1 MTQID
6 EIVNNLSLNTHLS
19 DEIKQN
25 FLELIIIF
33 NRQFQN
39 VDLSLLKERV
49 KDLKVMPV
57 SEYLCSH
64 TFQYDINNNALLF
77 NEEKL
82 SKENDGKKTMMK
94 ALLQIISNRID
105 EKTDIL
111 AAFNQGIDE
120 IIATNLVG

>member
-39 VDLSLLKERV
+39 VDLSLLKERI
-49 KDLKVMPV
+49 KDLKFMPV

-64 TFQYDINNNALLF
+64 TFKYDINNNVLLF
-77 NEEKL
+77 NEDKL
-82 SKENDGKKTMMK
+82 AKEENGKKTMMK
-94 ALLQIISNRID
+94 ALLQIISNRLD
-105 EKTDIL
+105 EKADIL
-111 AAFNQGIDE
+111 TAFNQGVDE
-120 IIATNLVG
+120 IIATNLVR

>member
-1 MTQID
+1 
-6 EIVNNLSLNTHLS
+6 
-19 DEIKQN
+19 
-25 FLELIIIF
+25 
-33 NRQFQN
+33 
-39 VDLSLLKERV
+39 
-49 KDLKVMPV
+49 MPV

-111 AAFNQGIDE
+111 AAFNQGVDE

>member
-39 VDLSLLKERV
+39 VDLSLLKERI

-82 SKENDGKKTMMK
+82 SKENDGKK
-94 ALLQIISNRID
+94 R
-105 EKTDIL
+105 
-111 AAFNQGIDE
+111 
-120 IIATNLVG
+120 